1 MMVNRIIKFFI
12 IISMAVF
19 FTACEETE
27 STVETQEEISINR
40 IMEYSKKGK
49 VKPTLLD
56 YTSLGITGVKNENIE
71 LINYVVKSTDSKK
84 LSTTSKIQSLV
95 NSIIEKYNKSISI
108 IKKYADSNTNTQPKV
123 SNYQNIGILKGVTED
138 NLIHVNRAIDKSYSS
153 YVDTTLEVQ
162 SIVDR
167 VNEARVIIDAYAID
181 DTKQIPSIADYE
193 IFAVTGIT
201 LDNKTEFDALIAQ
214 SDKKSIHTTAQMQML
229 IDRINKSRTIIKR
242 YADSNT
248 NTQPKVNDYREMG
261 ISDVTDDNLIHI
273 NRAID
278 KTYSSY
284 VDSKVEVQKV
294 VDRVNEARAIIDAY
308 ANDNTAQIPTIAD
321 YEIFAVTGITLDN
334 KTEFDILITQ
344 SGDDGVHTT
353 LQMQTLIDG
362 INKSRTIIKRY
373 ADSNTNTQ
381 PKVSDYIEMGITGV
395 TDDNLIHVNRA
406 IDKTYSS
413 YVDSKQEVQKV
424 VNRVNE
430 ARAIIDAYANDDTEQ
445 IPTIADYEIFAV
457 TGITLDNKK
466 EFDALITQFDDEAV
480 HTTLQMQTLIDKIN
494 KARKVIQR
502 YADSNTNTQPK
513 VSDYKTMGII
523 GVTDDNLKEVNNAI
537 DNSYSSF
544 VDSKE
549 EVQAIVDAII

>member
-84 LSTTSKIQSLV
+84 LSTTSKIKSLV

-108 IKKYADSNTNTQPKV
+108 IKKYANSNTNTQPKV
-123 SNYQNIGILKGVTED
+123 SNYQNIGILKGVTKD

-167 VNEARVIIDAYAID
+167 VNEARVIIDAYATD
-181 DTKQIPSIADYE
+181 DTKQIPSIGDYE

-248 NTQPKVNDYREMG
+248 NTQPKVNVYREMG
-261 ISDVTDDNLIHI
+261 ITGVTDDNLIHV

-381 PKVSDYIEMGITGV
+381 PKVSDYVEMGITGV

-413 YVDSKQEVQKV
+413 YVDSKQEVQRV
-424 VNRVNE
+424 VDRVNE

-523 GVTDDNLKEVNNAI
+523 GVTDDNLKEVNSAI
-537 DNSYSSF
+537 EKSYSSY